1 MIKNNG
7 CVNKTAIF
15 RESDLMNFHEEVHND
30 NNKEMNGI

>member
-15 RESDLMNFHEEVHND
+15 RESDLMNFHDDLHND
-30 NNKEMNGI
+30 NKEMNGI